1 MKWIILIPL
10 MSLAFAQPA
19 QQVVNDDNF
28 YGAIFKGM
36 HLVRFTSEWSDDNK
50 QNFYQGKFIVDGDS
64 AHMGTQMMILPSKK
78 VPKVVRELRLR
89 NFPSVVLFKNG
100 KKVKVW
106 KANFD
111 GKLELSTEQVKKSIN
126 WHSKGTVY

>member
-1 MKWIILIPL
+1 MKWLL
-10 MSLAFAQPA
+10 LLSLAFAQPV

-28 YGAIFKGM
+28 YGVIHKGM

-64 AHMGTQMMILPSKK
+64 AHMGTIMMILPVKK
-78 VPKVVRELRLR
+78 VPDVARKLRLR
-89 NFPSVVLFKNG
+89 NFPSVVLFKDG
-100 KKVKVW
+100 KKAKVW
-106 KANFD
+106 KADFD
-111 GKLELSTEQVKKSIN
+111 GKLEMTTEEVRKAIN